1 MWSDK
6 ETTQDLLGYTVH
18 ASLLK
23 KVVTNEKNLPIT
35 VGLYGDWGSGKS
47 SILKI
52 LEEQLKSD
60 EDAVVVYFDGWSFE
74 SFDDAKMA
82 LIQGIV
88 DALEKDERFLAK
100 VKDNVDGAYDALKNA
115 FVKLRKSIN
124 WMRVLKFS
132 VKTVVPIA
140 TATAT
145 GGTSLIIPLLL
156 DAFKDYKGD
165 LADLLTG
172 EKAEQFLRDAV
183 NTEEEEKKYEAV
195 REFRKDFED
204 LIIKSKQGKIVVLI
218 DDLDRCLPRHIIENL
233 EAIKLFLD
241 VPKTAFVVAADNFIV
256 SNAIKSEYKDII
268 AAAGAGGRSIG
279 DAYME
284 KFIQLPYKIPALSP
298 KEVETYVTL
307 LFCQSFLEKK
317 AFEKVQEDFAKFTIE
332 NKFDIYG
339 WSNIR
344 KALKND
350 SIPDNLGE
358 MIGFVA
364 HFSIIIGNALKW
376 NPRLIKRFLN
386 AYEIRSSLLAQSK
399 ITDSK
404 SRFALL
410 KLMLIEQKHIDQFK
424 QLNAWVMG
432 SKGVPKELKE
442 IEAYA
447 DDQKKDISQYQDWNN
462 QELLKLISAEPKFSE
477 VDMKELFWVSR
488 DNLVD
493 EMSGLSLISTRV
505 KTVFNNAYN
514 AVSDNIRE
522 DAVKNEV
529 KGMAANEL
537 EEFYDLLDSKLLM
550 AADDKNAY
558 SVYYFCIMNDAERA
572 YQRLLELLPRINI
585 ASISFSLGNKFKDV
599 LAKYGD
605 DKKLKEMLKVNTKL
619 MRVIEGNDGKL
630 EK

>member
-23 KVVTNEKNLPIT
+23 NVVTNEKNLPIT

-52 LEEQLKSD
+52 LEEQLKKD
-60 EDAVVVYFDGWSFE
+60 DDTVVVYFDGWSFE

-100 VKDNVDGAYDALKNA
+100 VKDNAEGAYDALKEA
-115 FVKLRKSIN
+115 FAKLRKSIN

-132 VKTVVPIA
+132 AKTVVPIA
-140 TATAT
+140 SAAAT
-145 GGTSLIIPLLL
+145 GGASLIIPLLM
-156 DAFKDYKGD
+156 DAFKDHKGD

-172 EKAEQFLRDAV
+172 DKAEQFLKDAI
-183 NTEEEEKKYEAV
+183 NAEDEEKKYEAV
-195 REFRKDFED
+195 REFRNDFGD
-204 LIIKSKQGKIVVLI
+204 LITKSKQGKIVVLI

-241 VPKTAFVVAADNFIV
+241 VPKTAFVIAADNFIV

-268 AAAGAGGRSIG
+268 SAAGDEGRSIG

-317 AFEKVQEDFAKFTIE
+317 AFEKVQEDFARFTIE

-358 MIGFVA
+358 TIGFVA
-364 HFSIIIGNALKW
+364 HFSKIIGNALKW

-386 AYEIRSSLLAQSK
+386 AYEIRSSLLAQSE

-442 IEAYA
+442 IESYA
-447 DDQKKDISQYQDWNN
+447 EDQKKDSSQYQAWNN
-462 QELLKLISAEPKFSE
+462 QELLKLVATEPKFSE

-514 AVSDNIRE
+514 AASDNIRKE
-522 DAVKNEV
+522 AVKNEV
-529 KGMAANEL
+529 KGLAANEL

-558 SVYYFCIMNDAERA
+558 SVYYFCIMNDLERA
-572 YQRLLELLPRINI
+572 YQRFLEVLSRINV
-585 ASISFSLGNKFKDV
+585 ASISFALGNKFKDV

-605 DKKLKEMLKVNTKL
+605 DKKLKELLKSNTRL
-619 MRVIEGNDGKL
+619 MRAIEGDDRKQ
-630 EK
+630 K